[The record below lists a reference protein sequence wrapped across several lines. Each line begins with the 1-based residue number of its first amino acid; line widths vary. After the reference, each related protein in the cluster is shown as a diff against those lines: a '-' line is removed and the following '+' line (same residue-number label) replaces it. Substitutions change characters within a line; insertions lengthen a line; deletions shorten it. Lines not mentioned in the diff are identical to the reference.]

1 MSIFWKRKDNQNPP
15 WTQDPILQQH
25 KFTNVYR
32 FLDRESQYLIFQ
44 IINPFRGKEEDLML
58 TIILYKIFNKYQTW
72 EQLLLRLG
80 MRPTIQA
87 FDPPK
92 FAKILSDLQRMQPIF
107 NNAYMM
113 TGASSKYDLGSKHET
128 RLTIL
133 KKEFIPLIP
142 KLLTSKSLRELY
154 ENLRQVTFFWP
165 FIAMQFAI
173 DLNYSPIRQFDEN
186 EFILAWIGAR
196 RGIKKCFD
204 SFDSYEQVI
213 HWVLHNFDNLMQKFW
228 LTAHLLPTRKP
239 TLIDLQNCFC
249 ETDKYLRV
257 KSPSVGE
264 KAMRIK
270 QKYTIDTTK
279 QAINY
284 TFPTWRLSNFS
295 VWKQSQ

>member
-58 TIILYKIFNKYQTW
+58 TIILYKI
-72 EQLLLRLG
+72 
-80 MRPTIQA
+80 
-87 FDPPK
+87 
-92 FAKILSDLQRMQPIF
+92 LSDLQRMQPIF

-113 TGASSKYDLGSKHET
+113 TGASSKYDLDSKHET

-133 KKEFIPLIP
+133 KKEFIPLVP